1 METRSNSKSIQINS
15 FFYIKK
21 NSIILFLGMFALSL
35 SGSIGEYS
43 ENLWNLNKQIRY
55 GLQAIIMSG
64 IVVTGVWYI
73 RHRYIHGM
81 PKSIGIG
88 NLKNALLKTLL
99 GIGLLLLPL
108 FLTIS
113 SVFLFG
119 GVDVNINFSSS
130 TFINLLIGIGTV
142 FLFEA
147 LPEELLFRGF
157 IYSTLNAKFKR
168 WFSALIT
175 IGLFVLLPIVLYPIQ
190 KYILGMETQIGNSS
204 TLTISYI
211 IIMLFFGAFVQ
222 YLRILTNSIW
232 TGIGFHLMFV
242 YFNRIMGPEP
252 SNLIQFS
259 NFTNERPLQIVFVTS
274 LLIVFIVL
282 LLYPRISKQPIGW
295 NKTQQ

>member
-1 METRSNSKSIQINS
+1 MATTNRSTTIQPNSS
-15 FFYIKK
+15 YYLK
-21 NSIILFLGMFALSL
+21 NISIIWLLGMFALAF
-35 SGSIGEYS
+35 SGWIGEYS
-43 ENLWNLNKQIRY
+43 ENLWNLNKQMRY

-64 IVVTGVWYI
+64 IVVSGIWFI
-73 RHRYIHGM
+73 RNRNRYGT

-88 NLKNALLKTLL
+88 NLQSAILKTTL
-99 GIGLLLLPL
+99 GIGLLLFPL
-108 FLTIS
+108 FLTIV

-119 GVDVNINFSSS
+119 WGDVNINISSS

-157 IYSTLNAKFKR
+157 IYSSFNVKFKR
-168 WFSALIT
+168 WISALIT

-190 KYILGMETQIGNSS
+190 KYILGMETQMGNSS
-204 TLTISYI
+204 TLTISYL

-252 SNLIQFS
+252 SNLIQLT
-259 NFTNERPLQIVFVTS
+259 NFTSERPVQIIFVS
-274 LLIVFIVL
+274 ALLIIFILL
-282 LLYPRISKQPIGW
+282 LLYPRISKRAIGW
-295 NKTQQ
+295 NETQQ